1 MTPDGTS
8 SAVDGERKTH
18 VKKRS
23 AGGKNILESPGGGRF
38 GEDDEE
44 YGPLGPLGPSG
55 PSRRV
60 I

>member
-8 SAVDGERKTH
+8 SAVDGERRTH

-23 AGGKNILESPGGGRF
+23 AGGKNMLESPGGRR
-38 GEDDEE
+38 DDED